1 MTADITGLAMDDQT
15 TVGTATSKLGTSSL
29 TLTSTSADGIHLADI
44 KGVGATAV
52 GLGTGQLG
60 LTESKVTVDAGVES
74 IDLTSASGAQR
85 ALVTLDAAI
94 DTVNNSRA
102 SLGAYQNRLQF
113 AVSNL
118 QIGSDNLSS
127 ARSRIQDTDYAVET
141 TNLARSQIISQA
153 ATAMLAQANQQ
164 PQTVLAL
171 LK

>member
-1 MTADITGLAMDDQT
+1 MDQ
-15 TVGTATSKLGTSSL
+15 
-29 TLTSTSADGIHLADI
+29 
-44 KGVGATAV
+44 GVF
-52 GLGTGQLG
+52 
-60 LTESKVTVDAGVES
+60 S
-74 IDLTSASGAQR
+74 IDLSSASGAQR

-102 SLGAYQNRLQF
+102 ALGAYQNRLQF

-118 QIGSDNLSS
+118 QIGSDNLST
-127 ARSRIQDTDYAVET
+127 ARSRIQDTDYALET